1 MIEHDF
7 NLDCKILIS
16 MIKFQFGLE
25 NLSLANKTLVWIGP
39 SQSPFLSVSLK
50 SPIFYHPDVFQ
61 KKSIT
66 V

>member
-1 MIEHDF
+1 
-7 NLDCKILIS
+7 